1 MKSDKQKRTAIFR
14 KVKQILKKEDTFK
27 AIEYL
32 NSLGKPPKIAKGYSD
47 LVMDFFWKERSLADV
62 ITFARAGIHYC
73 LTKPGT
79 SGKRST
85 KELKELK
92 GYAKVI
98 SYNLASFTWPGWN
111 DKDIKIS
118 SRDLEIGLDAAKINL
133 RLARELKRGAIPM
146 AMAYWVLGAQHLASK
161 NYDEALKAFGFSK
174 KNAHKGND
182 QMSELLADG
191 YIGIT
196 EITQGRKKTSG
207 KKEFDMAVA
216 GLRSI
221 ESDDSKFFISQ
232 LRTVL
237 KVFTKGTLPIG

>member
-1 MKSDKQKRTAIFR
+1 MKSDKQKRAVVFR
-14 KVKQILKKEDTFK
+14 KVKQTLKNEDTFK

-32 NSLGKPPKIAKGYSD
+32 NSLGKPPKVARGYSD

-73 LTKPGT
+73 LTKPGA
-79 SGKRST
+79 SGKRSS

-118 SRDLEIGLDAAKINL
+118 SQDLEIGLDAAKLNL
-133 RLARELKRGAIPM
+133 RLARELKRGVIPM
-146 AMAYWVLGAQHLASK
+146 SMAYWVLGAQHLASK
-161 NYDEALKAFGFSK
+161 NYAESLNAFSFSK
-174 KNAHKGND
+174 KNARKGND

-196 EITQGRKKTSG
+196 KITQGRKKISG
-207 KKEFDMAVA
+207 KNELDKAIA
-216 GLRSI
+216 GLKNI
-221 ESDDSKFFISQ
+221 KSDDSKFFINQ

-237 KVFTKGTLPIG
+237 KVFGK